1 MSSMSA
7 TTAPPAPVN
16 PAAAAPA
23 AASQR
28 ISDRHPAYRIHLNLS
43 RVQAPGAPPCDHCTP
58 ADRYQELFIAVQ
70 SQQVFADSKT
80 FVDCAPQQE
89 PEAILAAYR
98 ALHAQPGFD
107 LGAFVMEHF
116 SSPEVTNDDY
126 VGTPGLSLAEH
137 IDALWPVLTR
147 SPKEHP
153 QRGSALPLAH
163 PYVVPGGRFAELYYW
178 DSYFAMLG
186 LAASGRTTLLHHMT
200 DNFARL
206 IDAFGFVPNGTR
218 TYYLSRSQPPLFA
231 SMAEL
236 SALAGG
242 PPVSHYLPQLLQ
254 EHAFWMDG
262 LHVLHPG
269 DARRRVVALPGGE
282 VLNRYWDDRDT
293 PREESWREDVETA
306 SLADRPSPEVY
317 RDLRAACESGWDF
330 STRWLRAPD
339 PADPATLQLSQICTT
354 QLLPVDLNA
363 FLYRLEVSIA
373 KASQT
378 LGDAATARHF
388 HELAAHRREAVN
400 RLLWNEAEGAYFDY
414 DWKAGTLRTC
424 LTAATLVP
432 LYAGMATEAQ
442 AAAVARTVQARLL
455 APGGLAT
462 TECASGQQWDRPN
475 GWAPLQWMAVRGL
488 ERYGHRA
495 LALEVRRRW
504 IDTVRA
510 VYQRE
515 GKLVEKYAL
524 RAHEHDTAAG
534 GDGGE
539 YPLQDGFGWTNGV
552 VQCWLDPRYDTEAAA
567 QAIYYGPPDESLMR
581 QSWADEPTAE
591 DSATHGATDGTARG
605 G

>member
-1 MSSMSA
+1 MSA
-7 TTAPPAPVN
+7 TIAPPSS

-23 AASQR
+23 SSGSSAPR
-28 ISDRHPAYRIHLNLS
+28 TTGRHPAYRINLS
-43 RVQAPGAPPCDHCTP
+43 RVQVPGAPPCDHCTP

-70 SQQVFADSKT
+70 SQQVFGDSKT
-80 FVDCAPQQE
+80 FVDCAPRGE

-98 ALHAQPGFD
+98 DEHARPGFD
-107 LGAFVMEHF
+107 LGAFVLAHF
-116 SSPEVTNDDY
+116 SPPEIANDDY
-126 VGTPGLSLAEH
+126 VGTPGLSMAEH
-137 IDALWPVLTR
+137 IEALWPVLTR
-147 SPKEHP
+147 RPQEHP
-153 QRGSALPLAH
+153 ERGTALPMAH
-163 PYVVPGGRFAELYYW
+163 AYVVPGGRFAELYYW
-178 DSYFAMLG
+178 DSYFTMLG
-186 LAASGRTTLLHHMT
+186 LAASGRQALLHGMT
-200 DNFARL
+200 ENFARL
-206 IDAFGFVPNGTR
+206 IDTFGFVPNGTR

-236 SALAGG
+236 TALAGG
-242 PPVSHYLPQLLQ
+242 PPVSHYLPQMLK

-269 DARRRVVALPGGE
+269 DARRRVVALAGGE

-306 SLADRPSPEVY
+306 SGADRPSPEVY

-339 PADPATLQLSQICTT
+339 PADEATLQLSQICTT
-354 QLLPVDLNA
+354 DLLPVDLNA
-363 FLYRLEVSIA
+363 FLYRMEVSIA
-373 KASQT
+373 KASQSA
-378 LGDAATARHF
+378 GDLATARHF
-388 HELAAHRREAVN
+388 HDLAAHRREAVN
-400 RLLWNEAEGAYFDY
+400 RLLWSDEEGAYFDY
-414 DWKAGTLRTC
+414 DWKTGTLRGC
-424 LTAATLVP
+424 LTAATVVP
-432 LYAGMATEAQ
+432 LYAGMATDAQ
-442 AAAVARTVQARLL
+442 AAAVARTVEARLL

-488 ERYGHRA
+488 ERYGHKA

-524 RAHEHDTAAG
+524 RATERDAACG

-552 VQCWLDPRYDTEAAA
+552 VQCWLDPRYDTVAAA
-567 QAIYYGPPDESLMR
+567 QAVYYGPADDSLGTDDPHEAP
-581 QSWADEPTAE
+581 AD
-591 DSATHGATDGTARG
+591 
-605 G
+605 

>member
-1 MSSMSA
+1 MSA
-7 TTAPPAPVN
+7 TIAPPPP
-16 PAAAAPA
+16 PAAAAAPSGSSA
-23 AASQR
+23 PR
-28 ISDRHPAYRIHLNLS
+28 TTGRHPAYRINLS

-80 FVDCAPQQE
+80 FVDCAPRGE

-98 ALHAQPGFD
+98 AEHAQPGFD
-107 LGAFVMEHF
+107 LGAFVLAHF
-116 SSPEVTNDDY
+116 SPPEIANDDY
-126 VGTPGLSLAEH
+126 VGTPGLSMAEH
-137 IDALWPVLTR
+137 IESLWPVLTR
-147 SPKEHP
+147 RPQEHP
-153 QRGSALPLAH
+153 ERGTALPMAH
-163 PYVVPGGRFAELYYW
+163 AYVVPGGRFAELYYW
-178 DSYFAMLG
+178 DSYFTMLG
-186 LAASGRTTLLHHMT
+186 LAASGRSELLHGMT
-200 DNFARL
+200 ENFARL

-236 SALAGG
+236 TALAGG
-242 PPVSHYLPQLLQ
+242 PPVSHYLPQMLK

-269 DARRRVVALPGGE
+269 DARRRVVALAGGE

-306 SLADRPSPEVY
+306 SGADRPSPEVY

-339 PADPATLQLSQICTT
+339 PADEATLQLSQICTT
-354 QLLPVDLNA
+354 DLVPADLNA
-363 FLYRLEVSIA
+363 LLYRMEVSIA
-373 KASQT
+373 KASQAA
-378 LGDAATARHF
+378 GDLPTARHF
-388 HELAAHRREAVN
+388 HDLAAHRREAVN
-400 RLLWNEAEGAYFDY
+400 RLLWSESEGAYFDY
-414 DWKAGTLRTC
+414 DWKTGTLRSC
-424 LTAATLVP
+424 LTAATVVP
-432 LYAGMATEAQ
+432 LYAGMATDAQ
-442 AAAVARTVQARLL
+442 AAAVARTVRARLL

-488 ERYGHRA
+488 ERYGHKD

-524 RAHEHDTAAG
+524 RATERDKPAG

-552 VQCWLDPRYDTEAAA
+552 VQCWLDPRYDTVAAA
-567 QAIYYGPPDESLMR
+567 QAVYYGPADDSLGEDDPNEELHER
-581 QSWADEPTAE
+581 PHLHPLQDTA
-591 DSATHGATDGTARG
+591 G
-605 G
+605 

>member
-1 MSSMSA
+1 MKGLERNSCQASPTFHEPHRPMSA
-7 TTAPPAPVN
+7 TIAPPSPH
-16 PAAAAPA
+16 PATPAPA
-23 AASQR
+23 SPASQR
-28 ISDRHPAYRIHLNLS
+28 ISDRHPAYRIDLS
-43 RVQAPGAPPCDHCTP
+43 RLQAPNAPPCDHCTP

-70 SQQVFADSKT
+70 SQQVFGDSKT
-80 FVDCAPQQE
+80 FVDCAPLDA

-98 ALHAQPGFD
+98 AEHTQPGFD
-107 LGAFVMEHF
+107 LGAFVLRHF
-116 SSPEVTNDDY
+116 APPEITNEDY

-137 IDALWPVLTR
+137 IAALWPVLTR
-147 SPKEHP
+147 CPEQHP

-178 DSYFAMLG
+178 DSYFSMLG
-186 LAASGRTTLLHHMT
+186 LAASGRNELLHGMT

-231 SMAEL
+231 SMVEL

-242 PPVSHYLPQLLQ
+242 PPASHYLPQMLR

-306 SLADRPSPEVY
+306 AMAERPSPDVY

-330 STRWLRAPD
+330 STRWLREPR
-339 PADPATLQLSQICTT
+339 ADEPGSLQLSQICTT
-354 QLLPVDLNA
+354 QILPVDLNA
-363 FLYRLEVSIA
+363 YLYRMEVSIA
-373 KASQT
+373 KAS
-378 LGDAATARHF
+378 LSAGDTATARHYQDM
-388 HELAAHRREAVN
+388 AAHRREAVN
-400 RLLWNEAEGAYFDY
+400 RLMWNEAEGAYFDY
-414 DWKAGTLRTC
+414 DWQAGTLRGC
-424 LTAATLVP
+424 LTAATVVP
-432 LYAGMATEAQ
+432 LYAGMATDAQ
-442 AAAVARTVQARLL
+442 AAAVARTVEARLM
-455 APGGLAT
+455 APGGLAA

-488 ERYGHRA
+488 ERYGHKA

-510 VYQRE
+510 VYQKE
-515 GKLVEKYAL
+515 GKLVEKYSL
-524 RAHEHDTAAG
+524 RANESEAAAG

-552 VQCWLDPRYDTEAAA
+552 VQCWLDPRYDTVAAA
-567 QAIYYGPPDESLMR
+567 QAVYYGPVDDRLAGE
-581 QSWADEPTAE
+581 
-591 DSATHGATDGTARG
+591 GAASGAC
-605 G
+605 